1 MALSM
6 KDTPH
11 LQCVVH
17 SLRTAALELLR
28 AADHLALL
36 NRDRDARLARKAAK
50 QIATLASFHEER
62 MI

>member
-1 MALSM
+1 M
-6 KDTPH
+6 KDDSH

-28 AADHLALL
+28 AADHLTLL
-36 NRDRDARLARKAAK
+36 NRDREARLVRKVAKRTADLAA
-50 QIATLASFHEER
+50 FHEER

>member
-1 MALSM
+1 MTDSS
-6 KDTPH
+6 H

-36 NRDRDARLARKAAK
+36 NRDRYARLVRKAAK
-50 QIATLASFHEER
+50 RIAALAAFHEER

>member
-1 MALSM
+1 M

-28 AADHLALL
+28 AADHFALI
-36 NRDRDARLARKAAK
+36 NRDRDARFAREAAK
-50 QIATLASFHEER
+50 EIATLASFYEER
-62 MI
+62 II